1 MGQGIMPGG
10 TVSPSVYTDIQ
21 GLAELRRRA
30 QADSPGALRAV
41 AREFEAI
48 FMQMMLKSMREA
60 SLGEGIFDNEQSSFY
75 QEMFDKQIAIH
86 LARRQG
92 MGLAD
97 VLVRQLS
104 PARPGAVAEGEA
116 SAEAA
121 VARDAAFS
129 SPDAFVRGLQGPAR
143 EAAARLG
150 VAPAVLLAQAALE
163 TGWGRRILRGPDGAS
178 SHNLFGIKA
187 GPDWQ
192 GARVTALT
200 LEYRDGVARRE
211 QAVFRAY
218 DSFAQSFMDYADF
231 ILGNPRYEAAL
242 ARAGD
247 PRAYLQALQ
256 QAGYATDP
264 DYAAKI
270 QDIMTRQVLAGLTPA
285 ETNA

>member
-1 MGQGIMPGG
+1 MEQGIMPAG
-10 TVSPSVYTDIQ
+10 TVSPSVYTDFQ
-21 GLAELRRRA
+21 GLAALRRRA
-30 QADSPGALRAV
+30 QDDSPEALRAV

-92 MGLAD
+92 LGLAD
-97 VLVRQLS
+97 VLVRQL
-104 PARPGAVAEGEA
+104 RPGQTPAPAGGEA
-116 SAEAA
+116 SPPAPAA
-121 VARDAAFS
+121 RGAAFS
-129 SPDAFVRGLQGPAR
+129 SPEAFVRGLQDPAR

-150 VAPAVLLAQAALE
+150 VAPRVLLAQAALE
-163 TGWGRRILRGPDGAS
+163 TGWGQRILRGPDGAS

-192 GARVTALT
+192 GARVTAQT

-218 DSFAQSFMDYADF
+218 DSFSQSFMDYADF
-231 ILGNPRYEAAL
+231 ILGNPRYQAAL
-242 ARAGD
+242 ARADD

-256 QAGYATDP
+256 EAGYATDP

-270 QDIMTRQVLAGLTPA
+270 QGIMARRALAGLMSA